1 MLKNIFKFIKTKTFL
16 KHLIFYLLLIGI
28 LFWIIISWLGSYTS
42 HNVTVKVPSFSGI
55 KLGELDSFISDKN
68 IRYLIIDSIY
78 DTKSAPGVVV
88 KQEPEANS
96 EVKAGRTIYL
106 YVTSVM
112 PPSVTMPKLVDR
124 SLRQATAM
132 ITSYGL
138 KIGGQKFVPDQ
149 CSNCVLQQ
157 LVKGRNIE
165 PGTIIPKGT
174 VINLVVGKGL
184 SDEEVELP
192 CFYGLTIKEVMSK
205 LAEVSLS
212 RGSVVFDSPKDSLS
226 AKVYKQLPVCNGT
239 KTIRMGDA
247 IDFYL
252 TTDKNKI
259 TEIPV
264 DSSGNNQDNDK
275 GFDN

>member
-1 MLKNIFKFIKTKTFL
+1 MLKSIFQFIKSKTFF
-16 KHLIFYLLLIGI
+16 KHLGFYILFLAV
-28 LFWIIISWLGSYTS
+28 LFWIIVTWLSSYTS
-42 HNVTVKVPSFSGI
+42 HNITVKVPSFRGI
-55 KLGELDSFISDKN
+55 KLGDLDNFVSDKN
-68 IRYLIIDSIY
+68 IKYLIIDSIY

-88 KQEPEANS
+88 KQEPEADS

-112 PPSVTMPKLVDR
+112 PPSVAMPKLVDR
-124 SLRQATAM
+124 SLRQASAM

-138 KIGGQKFVPDQ
+138 KMGTPKFVPDQ

-157 LVKGRNIE
+157 MVKGRTIE
-165 PGTIIPKGT
+165 SGAIIPKGT
-174 VINLVVGKGL
+174 VVNLVVGKGL
-184 SDEEVELP
+184 GDEEVAVP
-192 CFYGLTIKEVMSK
+192 CFYGLTIKEVMIK
-205 LAEVSLS
+205 LTEVSLS

-226 AKVYKQLPVCNGT
+226 AKVYKQLPTCNGT

-259 TEIPV
+259 PEIPV
-264 DSSGNNQDNDK
+264 DSAGNTENNDR